1 VTSVTA
7 RRPVRQHR

>member
-7 RRPVRQHR
+7 KT